1 MPSSRFEKAAALAER
16 LKTWN
21 HNDVAKTVRECLDQ
35 EIKNALVYGLA
46 DSETG
51 LSVHTKGHPFNTH
64 EFDNPAECFHS
75 FIAVGLE
82 PPAEVMICMSKC
94 IGEYFKA
101 GGQQS
106 LDKAFFG
113 IEHVSSKSY
122 ARKNHDKSLAS
133 RYALF
138 DEIMNLSSA
147 RSLAHGAEAF
157 LSTHYGDFTTDID
170 SFLTGYR
177 RWKNKK
183 IK

>member
-1 MPSSRFEKAAALAER
+1 MPASRFEKAAVLAER

-21 HNDVAKTVRECLDQ
+21 HNDVAKIVRECLDQ
-35 EIKNALVYGLA
+35 EIKNGLVYGLA
-46 DSETG
+46 DSETE
-51 LSVHTKGHPFNTH
+51 LSIDTKSYPFITH

-75 FIAVGLE
+75 LISVGLE
-82 PPAEVMICMSKC
+82 PPAEVMICMNKC

-122 ARKNHDKSLAS
+122 ARKNHDKSLDS

-138 DEIMNLSSA
+138 DEITKLPSKW
-147 RSLAHGAEAF
+147 SLAHGAEVF
-157 LSTHYGDFTTDID
+157 LSKRYEDFTTDID

-177 RWKNKK
+177 RWKQNK
-183 IK
+183 II